1 MTQARAKPPSSRHKE
16 RRSNDRALPP
26 PADSAASPSAESRP
40 APGGVGPGE
49 AGIEIKGTRKGLSI
63 TLGEGDWAQLLR
75 ELDERLG
82 QAAAFFQGSQVSLRT
97 GRREMGQRELE
108 QIKDILTGH
117 NIELF
122 SVQTRSKYAGEAAQ
136 ALGVR
141 LALPEANNARREI
154 PARAE
159 EWSEG
164 LLLRHTVRSGQSIRH
179 PGHVVIIGDVNP
191 GAQIIAGGD
200 VVVWGKLRG
209 MVQAGALGSDEA
221 IVCALELRPT
231 LLRIGSHIATSPDEQ
246 ESTSIQ
252 PEVASV
258 LDGQIVAQ
266 PWSSRLSI

>member
-1 MTQARAKPPSSRHKE
+1 MTKVPAEPPSSSRV
-16 RRSNDRALPP
+16 RQRSNDRISP
-26 PADSAASPSAESRP
+26 PAPDSAVSPTAEPSPAAGSAG
-40 APGGVGPGE
+40 PGG
-49 AGIEIKGTRKGLSI
+49 ASIEIKGTRKGLSI
-63 TLGEGDWAQLLR
+63 SLGEGDWSQLLH

-97 GRREMGQRELE
+97 GQRDIGQRELQ
-108 QIKDILTGH
+108 QIRDILTGH

-122 SVQTRSKYAGEAAQ
+122 SLQTRSRSASEAAQ

-141 LALPEANNARREI
+141 LALPEANYARREI
-154 PARAE
+154 PTRVE

-191 GAQIIAGGD
+191 GAEIIAGGD

-246 ESTSIQ
+246 ESMSTQ

-266 PWSSRLSI
+266 PWSSRSMV